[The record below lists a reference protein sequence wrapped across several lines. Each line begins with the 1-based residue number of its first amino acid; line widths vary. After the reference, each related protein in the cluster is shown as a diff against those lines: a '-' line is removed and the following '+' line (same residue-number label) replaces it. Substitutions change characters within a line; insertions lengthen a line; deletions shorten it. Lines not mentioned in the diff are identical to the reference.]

1 VTVSLATIPS
11 PSFNKVISAMP
22 TLIHIDFPLGELAP
36 DFMSCA
42 AYTGFEHANFKK
54 ERARLG
60 E

>member
-1 VTVSLATIPS
+1 
-11 PSFNKVISAMP
+11 MP
-22 TLIHIDFPLGELAP
+22 TLIHIDFTLGELAP

>member
-1 VTVSLATIPS
+1 
-11 PSFNKVISAMP
+11 MP
-22 TLIHIDFPLGELAP
+22 TLTRVAPTPPPVHIDFLLGELAP

-42 AYTGFEHANFKK
+42 AYTGFEHANFKR